1 MSPAARP
8 LDEYEARMMI
18 ELTFYNWDRKPS
30 TKLRLTDLRVTGG
43 VLWNSLEYGL
53 LAHYSEGQW
62 IHRGQA
68 YPVISVGSGGC
79 LVFGITRAPTLLSEP
94 VGWYSFTGS
103 TFRANG
109 IGVADFIEEQDMWR
123 GLLRPIWW
131 TTMRVVA
138 PEAISAVVDMSHV
151 KILNPWDSPHKG
163 GTRSSRRLN

>member
-1 MSPAARP
+1 
-8 LDEYEARMMI
+8 MMI

-30 TKLRLTDLRVTGG
+30 TKLRLTDLRVSGG
-43 VLWNSLEYGL
+43 VLWNGLEYGL

-68 YPVISVGSGGC
+68 YPVISVGNGGC

-151 KILNPWDSPHKG
+151 KILNPWDAPNKG
-163 GTRSSRRLN
+163 ATRSSRRLN